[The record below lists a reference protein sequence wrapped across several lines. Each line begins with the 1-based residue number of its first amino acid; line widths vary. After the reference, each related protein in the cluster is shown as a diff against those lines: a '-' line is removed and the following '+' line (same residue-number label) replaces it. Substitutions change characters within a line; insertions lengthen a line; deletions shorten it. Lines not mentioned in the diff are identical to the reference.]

1 MHVGSLL
8 GILLYLVV
16 LLALAAPL
24 GRYIHSVLEG
34 RQRWLGSLE
43 QAVMRLAGPGTR
55 VEQDW
60 RGYFRSFLWLS
71 LVGLIFVYA
80 VLRLQ
85 AVLPLR
91 PFAVAPQGPRLAF
104 NTAASFIANCNWQA
118 YAGETLSY
126 FSQLVLMILQFITP
140 AFGLVVAVAFVRA
153 LVATRTTVGNF
164 YRDLIRTLLYLYLP
178 LALVAAIL
186 LGAMGVPDTFAGP
199 AVAHT
204 LSGPLQTIARGP
216 IAGFEAIKMLGN
228 NGGGFFNANSA
239 HPYENPG
246 AVSNML
252 EILLMSLIPVALLF
266 TFGAYAK
273 DRRQAW
279 VLVGVT
285 MLFMAAGIGT
295 VYQAE
300 VAGNPVLHHAL
311 GIAAGP
317 NWVGK
322 EVRFGQGD
330 TATFVVATTAFTT
343 GAVNA
348 MHDSLTAVG
357 GLVPLLFMM
366 LNTVFGA
373 VGAGL
378 LNILMFVLITV
389 FIAGLMVGRTPEFL
403 GKKIE
408 AKEIKLA
415 VAAMLVHPLIILG
428 PAAYALV
435 HPVGTSSILNPGF
448 HGLTE
453 VLYAFTSAAA
463 NNGSAF
469 AGLNANTPFYNVTLG
484 LVILLGRYVS
494 IAAMLAMAG
503 SLGAKQVVPASAGTL
518 STRTWTFGFVYLA
531 VVLIV
536 GALTFFPG
544 MALGPLAEHLVRA
557 KGPMR

>member
-1 MHVGSLL
+1 MHLGSVL
-8 GILLYLVV
+8 GIVLYLVV
-16 LLALAAPL
+16 LLALAVPL

-34 RQRWLGSLE
+34 GQQWLRPLE
-43 QAVMRLAGPGTR
+43 RAVLRLAGPGAE

-60 RGYFRSFLWLS
+60 RGYYRSFLWLS
-71 LVGLIFVYA
+71 VVGFVFVYA

-91 PFAVAPQGPRLAF
+91 PFTVAPQGPRLAF

-126 FSQLVLMILQFITP
+126 FSQLALMVLQFLTP

-164 YRDLIRTLLYLYLP
+164 YRDLTRTLLYVYLP
-178 LALVAAIL
+178 LAVFAAVL

-204 LSGPLQTIARGP
+204 LAGPVQTIARGP
-216 IAGFEAIKMLGN
+216 VAGFEAIKMLGN

-246 AVSNML
+246 AVSDML
-252 EILLMSLIPVALLF
+252 EILLMSVIPVAMVF
-266 TFGAYAK
+266 TFGAYAR

-285 MLFMAAGIGT
+285 MLLLVAGIGV
-295 VYQAE
+295 VYRAE
-300 VAGNPVLHHAL
+300 VAGNPLLHHAL
-311 GIAAGP
+311 GIATGP

-330 TATFVVATTAFTT
+330 TATFVAATTAFTT

-348 MHDSLTAVG
+348 MHDSLTPLG

-366 LNTVFGA
+366 LNAVFGA

-378 LNILMFVLITV
+378 LNMLMFVVITV

-408 AKEIKLA
+408 SKEIKLA
-415 VAAMLVHPLIILG
+415 VFAMLVHPFLILA
-428 PAAYALV
+428 PTAYALA

-453 VLYAFTSAAA
+453 VLYAYTSAAA

-469 AGLNANTPFYNVTLG
+469 AGLNANTPFYNVSLG
-484 LVILLGRYVS
+484 LVILLGRYLS

-503 SLGAKQVVPASAGTL
+503 SLGAKRVVPASAGTL
-518 STRTWTFGFVYLA
+518 STRTWTFGLVYLA

-544 MALGPLAEHLVRA
+544 MALGPLAEHLVHAQGVAR
-557 KGPMR
+557 